1 MSGNSDFV
9 IENGVLEKYN
19 GPGGDVVIPVGVTSI
34 SWWAFK
40 DCNSLTSVTIPGSIV
55 EIGND
60 SVGSPFKKS
69 IGLKSVVIMD
79 GVKQIWANA
88 FRYSHLEQVT
98 ILGNNLKI
106 GTGSFGTGDF
116 ALIADRMMPS
126 DIPSCY
132 KKNYLH
138 TFARRYLAGEEMEQN
153 HPCFKYLKSQ
163 RKKFWTDLLLLRV
176 ILKEGYITSSEIT
189 DLISEAASLGDPELS
204 AAILDYQNRNFS
216 RAELDKE
223 NEKKFDREIRAMER
237 TTPLVS
243 ELKKIWSYEKQE
255 SGGLRIKRYKGK
267 ETEVVIPDHIGKN
280 KVVEIGDNAF
290 RWCEEMTCV
299 SIPEGVVR
307 IGARAF
313 EYCTMLTEI
322 SIPAS
327 VREIVYNAFDNTAWM
342 RSQPAGCV
350 YIGDLLLRMNG
361 DDRTVRVR
369 PGTTRINAR
378 AFEGCKKLTA
388 VTLPDGLKEI
398 GFAAFRECKKLTKIN
413 IPEGVT
419 RIEECAF
426 EECNSLTELMLPN
439 SLTEIRNC
447 AFCCKKLQKV
457 NIPERVT
464 RIGCSAFS
472 HCESLKSITIPA
484 SVEEI
489 GDDAFRYCDNMTRAT
504 FQSSTTKIAQTTF
517 ICCKKL
523 TIYAPAGSS
532 AELHARNYC
541 IPFQAL

>member
-1 MSGNSDFV
+1 MSQPDFV
-9 IENGVLEKYN
+9 IENGVLTKYQ
-19 GPGGDVVIPVGVTSI
+19 GPGGDVIIPEGVTSI

-40 DCNSLTSVTIPGSIV
+40 GCSGLTSVTIPGSIA
-55 EIGND
+55 EIGSD
-60 SVGSPFKKS
+60 SFGSPFRKS
-69 IGLKSVVIMD
+69 TGLKSVVIMD
-79 GVKQIWANA
+79 GVKQIWSNA

-163 RKKFWTDLLLLRV
+163 RKKLWTDLLLLRV

-189 DLISEAASLGDPELS
+189 DLISEAAALGDPELS

-223 NEKKFDREIRAMER
+223 NKKKFEREIRAMER

-243 ELKKIWSYEKQE
+243 ELKKIWSCEKLE

-267 ETEVVIPDHIGKN
+267 ETKIAIPDHIGKN
-280 KVVEIGDNAF
+280 KVVEIGDKAF
-290 RWCEEMTCV
+290 QWCEEMTCV
-299 SIPEGVVR
+299 SIPEGVMR
-307 IGARAF
+307 IGAQAF
-313 EYCTMLTEI
+313 ECCTMLTEI

-327 VREIVYNAFDNTAWM
+327 VREIAYNAFDNTAWM
-342 RSQPAGCV
+342 RSQSAGCV

-361 DDRTVRVR
+361 DDRTVCVR
-369 PGTTRINAR
+369 PGTTRINAH
-378 AFEGCKKLTA
+378 AFGECKKLTA

-398 GFAAFRECKKLTKIN
+398 GFAAFCECKKLTQIN

-419 RIEECAF
+419 KIEERAF
-426 EECNSLTELMLPN
+426 EECNSLTKLMLPS

-447 AFCCKKLQKV
+447 AFCCKKLKKV

-472 HCESLKSITIPA
+472 HCESLESITIPA

-489 GDDAFRYCDNMTRAT
+489 EDDAFRYCDNMTRVT
-504 FQSSTTKIAQTTF
+504 FQSSTTKIARTAF

-523 TIYAPAGSS
+523 TIHAPAGSY
-532 AELHARNYC
+532 AEQYAKENN